1 MQDRILG
8 AVAVACACALPAPAL
23 AQTAPLSGKLSLQW
37 DQLDA
42 NPNSPLALANGLQAG
57 TAPMANSGA
66 TLEAELRS
74 SGRGWN
80 AIATLQ
86 QQSGQS
92 PHQRAWL
99 NELALTHD
107 AGSWQFSAGKKIV
120 AWDVAYAF
128 RPNDMVQQEERRTLV
143 SSTAE
148 GRPVLMAELFEADR
162 AWSVV
167 LVNPTR
173 PKAEPGAHEPALAAR
188 VYQRQGSADWHGFA
202 RIGAHT
208 AGSVGGA
215 LAWVASEGLELH
227 GSVRYLSRYDGR
239 ASDALATGL
248 VRSDPW
254 HATTQRHAAQ
264 ALIGGT
270 WTHASQLSLL
280 LEAWWDG
287 TALSARQWRDWRTRE
302 QMLIALAAHG
312 APADAVAGNL
322 AWQADALGVSPSL
335 HRGNLFVRLSW
346 EHEGWQPTL
355 DLLYQPA
362 DRGRMLTA
370 ALLWKGDRVKVQG
383 ALRMPGGPSTAV
395 LARLPQRVQAI
406 ATVSWAF

>member
-1 MQDRILG
+1 MQRFISAFIALVCACSSWGQSADAGLG
-8 AVAVACACALPAPAL
+8 ASGKLRAQWDERDANPAGPLAQANALRGGTAALPA
-23 AQTAPLSGKLSLQW
+23 
-37 DQLDA
+37 
-42 NPNSPLALANGLQAG
+42 
-57 TAPMANSGA
+57 SGA

-74 SGRGWN
+74 AGRGWN

-86 QQSGQS
+86 QRTGQASG
-92 PHQRAWL
+92 QRAWF
-99 NELALTHD
+99 NELAAALD

-167 LVNPTR
+167 LVNPTQ
-173 PKAEPGAHEPALAAR
+173 PKAAPGAQEPAFAAR
-188 VYQRQGSADWHGFA
+188 VYQRQGAADWHGFA

-215 LAWVASEGLELH
+215 LAWVANDALELH
-227 GSVRYLSRYDGR
+227 GSVRYLSRYDGK
-239 ASDALATGL
+239 ALDPHATGL

-254 HATTQRHAAQ
+254 HATTQSHAAQ

-302 QMLIALAAHG
+302 QMLVALAAHG

-335 HRGNLFVRLSW
+335 QRGNLFVRLSW

-370 ALLWKGDRVKVQG
+370 ALLWKGDRVQVQG
-383 ALRMPGGPSTAV
+383 ALRMLGGPSTAV
-395 LARLPQRVQAI
+395 LARLPQRTQAI
-406 ATVSWAF
+406 AAVSWAF